1 MIRKP
6 VVAIMY
12 FFVLILS
19 GCAGT
24 GLHGRENPENR
35 LKDRILLP
43 EMNVARGEKQG
54 AFYKAV
60 PIPKRPISLQ
70 EAIEIALKNNHALRR
85 ALEDVDIAAAD
96 KNIARSLFLPGITAG
111 WAYDWSDRQRAMV
124 NPKNPLMPP
133 MYAGE
138 KEFRRAEIKLMM
150 TIWDFGRSLGAYNQA
165 KLGHEIAGLLYER
178 ARQQVILNV
187 VSAYY
192 DLLRAQRGKIIAEE
206 SLVQAKEHL
215 RTATVFEKYGV
226 VDMNDVLR
234 AKVQVAEVSQMLIKA
249 RNGVELATS
258 KLNSVLGINVNSPT
272 RVVDNTT
279 IVPFSLSLRDCLELA
294 VEHRPEFE
302 VVQNAIRVEEEGIRT
317 ARAGHLPRIYVAG
330 NYAWNDD
337 DYQKFADSSGG
348 LHDNNISAEIGIQIE
363 LFGGGRTTAEVRK
376 AKKKLAKANEK
387 AKEMCDGI
395 SLQVKSAFLDVHEA
409 RERIKVTKE
418 AVAQAKENLR
428 LMNNKYRESVV
439 TSIDVVDAETLLT
452 RSKQNYY
459 TALYDY
465 IVALARLENAIGTSS
480 KRIEATQ

>member
-1 MIRKP
+1 M
-6 VVAIMY
+6 
-12 FFVLILS
+12 
-19 GCAGT
+19 
-24 GLHGRENPENR
+24 
-35 LKDRILLP
+35 
-43 EMNVARGEKQG
+43 
-54 AFYKAV
+54 
-60 PIPKRPISLQ
+60 
-70 EAIEIALKNNHALRR
+70 
-85 ALEDVDIAAAD
+85 
-96 KNIARSLFLPGITAG
+96 
-111 WAYDWSDRQRAMV
+111 
-124 NPKNPLMPP
+124 
-133 MYAGE
+133 
-138 KEFRRAEIKLMM
+138 
-150 TIWDFGRSLGAYNQA
+150 
-165 KLGHEIAGLLYER
+165 
-178 ARQQVILNV
+178 
-187 VSAYY
+187 
-192 DLLRAQRGKIIAEE
+192 RAQRGKIIAEE

-337 DYQKFADSSGG
+337 DYQKFAGSTGG
-348 LHDNNISAEIGIQIE
+348 LHDDNISAEIGIQIE

-439 TSIDVVDAETLLT
+439 TSIDIVDAETLLT